1 MGNCQNPF
9 EQPVW
14 KNQSQ
19 PKANPT
25 IRADAPPC
33 MDTASGALREL
44 HLLTPIFE
52 AEYAAVPLHWL
63 ATGYLATGFSPPQN
77 FYLVIPDKSDGLK
90 FDASKPPTDR
100 PTDRERPLR
109 SFKAPN

>member
-1 MGNCQNPF
+1 MY
-9 EQPVW
+9 
-14 KNQSQ
+14 
-19 PKANPT
+19 
-25 IRADAPPC
+25 
-33 MDTASGALREL
+33 TASGALREL

-100 PTDRERPLR
+100 PTANDLFEVSRLQIEFLSGSVTCLFSDLVSLGMER
-109 SFKAPN
+109 K